1 MDNKFI
7 MITLGTWFLF
17 MVLAIV
23 NAGLREGFYNS
34 FLDELQSHQLST
46 FTLMLIIF
54 ICTFLVLRFSKIQ
67 LTDQQT
73 FLMGTI
79 WVIMTICFEFLA
91 GHYAFGNSWDKLIA
105 DYNILNGKIWILIPI
120 TTFISPFLT
129 NKLLQV
135 I

>member
-34 FLDELQSHQLST
+34 FLDELRSHQLST

>member
-1 MDNKFI
+1 

-34 FLDELQSHQLST
+34 FLDELRSHQLST